1 MADKLKTLMGVVP
14 RRYQVSLTGMP
25 SATLAIPA
33 GMASAAALAPT
44 ANVWLEVVSVAGA
57 GRLRG
62 AILST
67 AAPSGATNKMRMR
80 VTVDGVA
87 YVGEVTLGTSLTA
100 YVLISEMLIGN
111 DQICLLPEIPFS
123 VSLKIEVLR
132 AVAWGPMTLN
142 YFYQLEA

>member
-14 RRYQVSLTGMP
+14 RRYQVSLTGLP

-33 GMASAAALAPT
+33 GMASAAALAPA

-62 AILST
+62 ATLST
-67 AAPSGATNKMRMR
+67 NAANGAGNKMRMR

-87 YVGEVTLGTSLTA
+87 YIGEVTLGTSLTA

-111 DQICLLPEIPFS
+111 DQVCLLPEIPFS
-123 VSLKIEVLR
+123 VSLKVEVLR
-132 AVAWGPMTLN
+132 AAAWGPMTLN